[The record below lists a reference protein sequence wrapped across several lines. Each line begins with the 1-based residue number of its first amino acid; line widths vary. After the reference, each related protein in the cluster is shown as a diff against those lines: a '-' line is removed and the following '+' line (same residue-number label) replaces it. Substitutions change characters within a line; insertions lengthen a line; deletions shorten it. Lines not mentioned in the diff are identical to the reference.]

1 MPGPVVIVDYDPDW
15 PILYEKE
22 KQQILGAIRE
32 GILGIEHIGSTA
44 VPGLG
49 AKPIIDIMAGVRDKA
64 NADECLLPLQRIG
77 YTDVTPEPEN
87 PEWFYCLG
95 KASHSTGFHLHL
107 MKYQS
112 STWNRHLVFRDYLRS
127 HPDVA
132 EKYFRLKKG
141 LSKKYGTDRVG
152 YTNAKTAFI
161 KNIEHITQQQTTSKK
176 Q

>member
-1 MPGPVVIVDYDPDW
+1 MPSTVVIVDYDPDW
-15 PILYEKE
+15 PVLYEKE
-22 KQQILGAIRE
+22 KRQILEAVGDR
-32 GILGIEHIGSTA
+32 ILDIEHIGSTA
-44 VPGLG
+44 VPDLG

-64 NADECLLPLQRIG
+64 NADECLIPLQKIG
-77 YTDVTPEPEN
+77 YTDVTPEPDD

-95 KASHSTGFHLHL
+95 KGPHSPGYHLHL

-112 STWNRHLVFRDYLRS
+112 GHWNRHLDFRDYLRS

-132 EKYFRLKKG
+132 KKYFRLKKG

-161 KNIEHITQQQTTSKK
+161 RNIELTAQQQIISK
-176 Q
+176 QQ